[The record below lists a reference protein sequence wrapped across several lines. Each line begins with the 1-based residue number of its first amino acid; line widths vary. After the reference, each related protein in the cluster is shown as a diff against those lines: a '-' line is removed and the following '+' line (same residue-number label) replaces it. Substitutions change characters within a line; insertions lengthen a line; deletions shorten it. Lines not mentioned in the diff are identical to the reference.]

1 MRKIILF
8 ITFLVA
14 CITMNASPVKPKG
27 TVILPTDLNIRYT
40 GRININDPFR
50 PMFVYPGVQIEAR
63 FTGTSLRMMAKPES
77 GYFMTEIDHAEPF
90 KVAFTGKQDSIVQL
104 ATALPAGEHHVKL
117 TYIIEGY
124 QLKAEFWGFILD
136 EDGALMRLDPRP
148 DRKIEFI
155 GNSITCGYGCESDDP
170 NEHFSNETENHYY
183 TYAART
189 ARALGAEYQAVC
201 RSGIGIYRN
210 YDGPETGNP
219 DCMPAE
225 YPYTNYH
232 DKSQLWDFSRFTP
245 QVVCLNLGTNDT
257 STGIADQAR
266 LEEAYYNF
274 VKMLRGYYPNAKIVL
289 LTGSMLGGEELNIVK
304 KALDNTRNRARK
316 AGDKEIYRFDMTPQ
330 TGSLGYGADW
340 HPSIAQHEQMA
351 KELTAYLQ
359 SLMNW

>member
-1 MRKIILF
+1 MKKTILLF
-8 ITFLVA
+8 SLLMAVSV
-14 CITMNASPVKPKG
+14 MVASPLKPKG
-27 TVILPTDLNIRYT
+27 TVILPTDSNIRYT

-50 PMFVYPGVQIEAR
+50 PMFVYPSVQIEAR

-77 GYFMTEIDHAEPF
+77 GYFMAEIDQAEPF

-124 QLKAEFWGFILD
+124 QLRAEFWGFILD
-136 EDGALMRLDPRP
+136 DDAALLRLPAQP
-148 DRKIEFI
+148 DRRIEFI
-155 GNSITCGYGCESDDP
+155 GNSITCGYGNESDDP

-210 YDGPETGNP
+210 YDGPETGSD

-225 YPYTNYH
+225 YPYTCYH
-232 DKSQLWDFSRFTP
+232 DKSQLWDFARFTP

-266 LEEAYYNF
+266 LTEAYYGF
-274 VKMLRGYYPNAKIVL
+274 VKTLRGYYPKAKIVL
-289 LTGSMLGGEELNIVK
+289 LTGSMLNGEELNIVK
-304 KALDNTRNRARK
+304 KALDEARSRARK
-316 AGDKEIYRFDMTPQ
+316 AGDTEVYRFDMTPH

-340 HPSIAQHEQMA
+340 HPSLAQHEVMA
-351 KELTAYLQ
+351 QELTAYLRL
-359 SLMNW
+359 LMKW

>member
-8 ITFLVA
+8 IAFVVA
-14 CITMNASPVKPKG
+14 CVTMSASPVKPKG
-27 TVILPTDLNIRYT
+27 TVILPTDSNIRYT

-50 PMFVYPGVQIEAR
+50 PMFVYPSVQIEAC

-77 GYFMTEIDHAEPF
+77 GYFMAEIDHAEPF

-136 EDGALMRLDPRP
+136 EDGALMRLPARP
-148 DRKIEFI
+148 ERKIEFI

-170 NEHFSNETENHYY
+170 NEHFSNESENHYY

-210 YDGPETGNP
+210 YDGPETGNA

-225 YPYTNYH
+225 YP
-232 DKSQLWDFSRFTP
+232 
-245 QVVCLNLGTNDT
+245 
-257 STGIADQAR
+257 
-266 LEEAYYNF
+266 
-274 VKMLRGYYPNAKIVL
+274 
-289 LTGSMLGGEELNIVK
+289 
-304 KALDNTRNRARK
+304 
-316 AGDKEIYRFDMTPQ
+316 
-330 TGSLGYGADW
+330 
-340 HPSIAQHEQMA
+340 
-351 KELTAYLQ
+351 
-359 SLMNW
+359 